1 MSLSIV
7 DNGREL
13 FVVKLI
19 ERGEKIDEHV
29 QREIMNHRSLKHPNI
44 LRNLERGVDILVATP
59 GRLVDMIER
68 ARVSLR
74 MIKYL
79 ALDEADRMLD
89 MGFEPQIR
97 RFVEQMEMPPPG
109 ARQTMLFSATF
120 PTEIQRLASDF
131 MSNYIFLAVGR
142 VGSSTDLIVQKV
154 EFVQDMDKRN
164 YLMDL
169 LHTQCDNGA
178 HGKCALTLVFVET
191 KRGADALERWLS
203 MNGFPAT
210 AIHGDKVQMEKQFD
224 GSSMIFGSSSSSN
237 SSFNRFDFRQ
247 ISQLVKPNG
256 KRIFLVDTLA
266 LVRRLEAQGVP
277 SKQAE
282 AITAAIT
289 EVLNDSLENVAH
301 SLFQK
306 KKCRKL
312 TCFMSQTSPSL
323 KLKYKVPREEMTL
336 RYMTQ
341 REQWVTQVTIVTFS
355 VAVMTRTYPEDSGER
370 KELILLQN
378 IASYMLL
385 ACGAVYL
392 ISKDADEQIA
402 NNQPGCVRGVLHALD
417 YHHWH
422 YNVRSCYPTRSIM
435 DQDM

>member
-1 MSLSIV
+1 MVKHYSTRLAQGSLS
-7 DNGREL
+7 E
-13 FVVKLI
+13 
-19 ERGEKIDEHV
+19 IDEHV

-44 LRNLERGVDILVATP
+44 VRFKELRNLERGVDILVATP
-59 GRLVDMIER
+59 GCLVDMIER

-89 MGFEPQIR
+89 MGFQPQIR

-142 VGSSTDLIVQKV
+142 VGSSTDLIIQKV

-178 HGKCALTLVFVET
+178 HGKRQ
-191 KRGADALERWLS
+191 RGADALERWLS

-256 KRIFLVDTLA
+256 KC
-266 LVRRLEAQGVP
+266 VRRLEAQGVP

-282 AITAAIT
+282 AITAAII

-301 SLFQK
+301 SFVSKAEMQK
-306 KKCRKL
+306 TDMLHESNLSKFK
-312 TCFMSQTSPSL
+312 TEVQSSQGGNDFEIYDSERT
-323 KLKYKVPREEMTL
+323 
-336 RYMTQ
+336 
-341 REQWVTQVTIVTFS
+341 VTIVTFS
-355 VAVMTRTYPEDSGER
+355 VAVMTRTYLEDSGER

-392 ISKDADEQIA
+392 ISCCKWENTCGPKMLMSKLRIISRAA
-402 NNQPGCVRGVLHALD
+402 CGVSFMLLTIITGITMLEAAT
-417 YHHWH
+417 
-422 YNVRSCYPTRSIM
+422 P
-435 DQDM
+435 QEA